1 MLVSAGGTQ
10 PLNISVEQISS
21 TARNPSPSLSS
32 LTLSTKVEIVAN
44 ALGKPVSLNE
54 QMKWQVLDKI
64 H

>member
-10 PLNISVEQISS
+10 PLNISVEQITSM
-21 TARNPSPSLSS
+21 ARNPSPSLSS

-54 QMKWQVLDKI
+54 QMK
-64 H
+64 